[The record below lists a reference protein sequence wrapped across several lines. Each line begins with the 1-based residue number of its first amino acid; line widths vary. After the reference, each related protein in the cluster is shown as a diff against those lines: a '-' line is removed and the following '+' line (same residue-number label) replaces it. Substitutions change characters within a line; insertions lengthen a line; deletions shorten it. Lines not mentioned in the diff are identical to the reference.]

1 MDQDTT
7 QNKNE
12 GENKEEAFVSGEVE
26 IEKIKRER
34 DENLA
39 GWQRARADY
48 LNFQKEERGRFEEFR
63 KMGLRDFVT
72 DLLVV
77 LDSFDAA
84 RQSLKDEGLVRELGR
99 IEDQMRGVLKRYGV
113 EEVVVK
119 VDILPDP
126 ALHEAIEVVE
136 AEKPSGTIVGV
147 MQRGYTLHGNVI
159 RTTKVKVA
167 K

>member
-7 QNKNE
+7 QNNIEEEKE
-12 GENKEEAFVSGEVE
+12 GGIVGDSELEKLKKE
-26 IEKIKRER
+26 RE
-34 DENLA
+34 EYLM

-48 LNFQKEERGRFEEFR
+48 LNFQKEEKVRFEDFR
-63 KMGLRDFVT
+63 KMGMRDVVT

-84 RQSLKDEGLVRELGR
+84 RRSLKDEGLVKELGR

-113 EEVVVK
+113 EEIMAVV
-119 VDILPDP
+119 DTLPDP
-126 ALHEAIEVVE
+126 ALHEAIEVIDT
-136 AEKPSGTIVGV
+136 EKPSGTIIEV
-147 MQRGYTLHGNVI
+147 MQKGYTLYGKVI
-159 RTTKVKVA
+159 RSTKVKIA

>member
-7 QNKNE
+7 KNKNE
-12 GENKEEAFVSGEVE
+12 EEIKKDTNDIG

-34 DENLA
+34 EEYLA

-48 LNFQKEERGRFEEFR
+48 LNFQKEEMGRFEEFR
-63 KMGLRDFVT
+63 KMGLRDVAT

-84 RQSLKDEGLVRELGR
+84 RRSLKDEVLIKELGR
-99 IEDQMRGVLKRYGV
+99 VEDQMRGVLKRYGI
-113 EEVVVK
+113 EEIAVVV
-119 VDILPDP
+119 DTMQNPS
-126 ALHEAIEVVE
+126 LHEAIEVVE
-136 AEKPSGTIVGV
+136 VEKLSGTIVEV
-147 MQRGYTLHGNVI
+147 LQKGYTLHGNVI

>member
-12 GENKEEAFVSGEVE
+12 EEKIEEGQEAD
-26 IEKIKRER
+26 IEKLKRER

-84 RQSLKDEGLVRELGR
+84 WQSLKDEGLIKELGR
-99 IEDQMRGVLKRYGV
+99 VEDQMRGVLKRYGV
-113 EEVVVK
+113 EEIAVA
-119 VDILPDP
+119 VDAFPD
-126 ALHEAIEVVE
+126 LMFHEAIEVVE
-136 AEKPSGTIVGV
+136 AEKTSGTIVGV
-147 MQRGYTLHGNVI
+147 MQKGYTLHGNVI
-159 RTTKVKVA
+159 RTTKVKVV

>member
-1 MDQDTT
+1 MDQDSI

-12 GENKEEAFVSGEVE
+12 EEIKEDTSDIG
-26 IEKIKRER
+26 IERIKRER
-34 DENLA
+34 EEYLA

-48 LNFQKEERGRFEEFR
+48 LNAQKEERARFEEFR
-63 KMGLRDFVT
+63 KMGLRDFAT

-84 RQSLKDEGLVRELGR
+84 RRSLKDEVLIKELGR
-99 IEDQMRGVLKRYGV
+99 VEDQMRGVLKRYGI
-113 EEVVVK
+113 EEIAVVVDT
-119 VDILPDP
+119 VQNPS
-126 ALHEAIEVVE
+126 LHEAIEVVE
-136 AEKPSGTIVGV
+136 VEKLSGTIVEV
-147 MQRGYTLHGNVI
+147 LQKGYTLHGNVI